1 MARPP
6 FGSPEWLANFE
17 EIVRTSK
24 TTKEAVARLGYAHPS
39 VIYYHL
45 KKFGIER
52 PRVWDERP
60 SLREFMQRNI
70 PEVIIPTIIARRWVA
85 GLVQGET
92 CIQSIY
98 RKSMDTTYLDLDTA
112 MVDPAP
118 IYKLSEYYQM
128 PPPSAPIRN
137 HDWSPQWRKNVHGL
151 RALRVLTEVTPFLL
165 GGKRKEAEK
174 ALDFF
179 SPYGN
184 HRGCYRNGDIWPRNE
199 FPLRT
204 KRRGSASSPTVVG
217 RAMRVNGHVSGW
229 SSQPEADFSERRDI
243 PAVVIGA
250 LEDRSWVGGLAQGEG
265 CTGSHYA
272 KQVDSTAI
280 ELSVLMTDPAPVF
293 QFSDIVGLA
302 RPSKPKPIQTANP
315 NYKPKW
321 RKSVSGLRALRVLSE
336 IQPFLFGE
344 KSREV
349 TKALAFFSPTGYRDG
364 CFRPIEIWP
373 PEEFPLRRRLEA

>member
-1 MARPP
+1 MVRPP

-17 EIVRTSK
+17 EVVRTSK
-24 TTKEAVARLGYAHPS
+24 TTKEAVDRLGYATPS
-39 VIYYHL
+39 VVYYHL
-45 KKFGIER
+45 KRFGIER

-60 SLREFMQRNI
+60 SLREFMQRKI
-70 PEVIIPTIIARRWVA
+70 PVVIIPTTIGRRWVA

-98 RKSMDTTYLDLDTA
+98 RKFMDTTYLDLDTA

-118 IYKLSEYYQM
+118 IFRLSEYYQM

-151 RALRVLTEVTPFLL
+151 RALRVLMEITPFLL
-165 GGKRKEAEK
+165 GEKRKKAEK
-174 ALDFF
+174 ALNFF

-204 KRRGSASSPTVVG
+204 KRRGSASSPTIVA
-217 RAMRVNGHVSGW
+217 RATRVNGHVSGW
-229 SSQPEADFSERRDI
+229 SSQPKADFSERSDVPEI
-243 PAVVIGA
+243 VIGA

-265 CTGSHYA
+265 CTQSHYA
-272 KQVDSTAI
+272 KIVDSTAI
-280 ELSVLMTDPAPVF
+280 ELSVSMIDPAPVF

-302 RPSKPKPIQTANP
+302 RPSKPKPAQTANP

-321 RKSVSGLRALRVLSE
+321 LKSVIGLRALRVLKE

-349 TKALAFFSPTGYRDG
+349 EKALTFFSPTGYRQG
-364 CFRPIEIWP
+364 HFRPIDIWP
-373 PEEFPLRRRLEA
+373 REEFPLRRRLEA